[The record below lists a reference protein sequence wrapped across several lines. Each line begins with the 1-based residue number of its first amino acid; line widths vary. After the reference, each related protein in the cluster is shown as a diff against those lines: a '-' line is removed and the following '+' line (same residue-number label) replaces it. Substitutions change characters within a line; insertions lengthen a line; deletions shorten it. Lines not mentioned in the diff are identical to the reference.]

1 MILSATEIIDLVN
14 QVYPTVFTNS
24 EIPQKVLC
32 GQIVQ
37 ESSGNT
43 NAFLNDSNGGS
54 YGLMQID
61 QNVLKALGLD
71 PNTNLND
78 ATQNVTVGF
87 TYLLAFYNGKFGNG
101 YINNINDYTLKI
113 AMTLLCYNCGPG
125 NFDLLYKNHLSQDTN
140 ATWNLIMTKNSLISN
155 WAQCLKYPC
164 SVFNQSIQ
172 WFDLASDGTNTQYE
186 NVIGPIPILTLNQ
199 GQ

>member
-1 MILSATEIIDLVN
+1 MILSATEIINLVN

-24 EIPQKVLC
+24 EIPQNVLC

-37 ESSGNT
+37 ESSGKT

-61 QNVLKALGLD
+61 QNVLTALGMD
-71 PNTNLND
+71 PSINLYD
-78 ATQNVTVGF
+78 PTQNVKVGF

-101 YINNINDYTLKI
+101 YINNITDYTLKV
-113 AMTLLCYNCGPG
+113 AMSLLCYNCGPK
-125 NFDLLYKNHLSQDTN
+125 NFDLLYKNHLAQNTSV
-140 ATWNLIMTKNSLISN
+140 TWNNAMSNSLVSN
-155 WAQCLKYPC
+155 WAQCISYPC
-164 SVFNQSIQ
+164 DVFNQAIQ
-172 WFDLASDGTNTQYE
+172 WFNLPNNGFNTQYE
-186 NVIGPIPILTLNQ
+186 NLVGNIPILNLEQ